1 MPEEPLPAD
10 AADWEDWPK
19 ENAGIAL
26 RGIAADGITLRGIA
40 VDGIAVRGIAVDG
53 IAVRGMAVE
62 GMEVRGMAALGIV
75 NRGIPADGREGDS
88 NDPDDDVVVGN
99 AVGAIAPKDDS
110 PP

>member
-1 MPEEPLPAD
+1 MAVD
-10 AADWEDWPK
+10 
-19 ENAGIAL
+19 GIAA
-26 RGIAADGITLRGIA
+26 RGIAVDGIAVRGIA

-53 IAVRGMAVE
+53 IAVRGMAV
-62 GMEVRGMAALGIV
+62 LGIV
-75 NRGIPADGREGDS
+75 NRGIPADGKEGDS